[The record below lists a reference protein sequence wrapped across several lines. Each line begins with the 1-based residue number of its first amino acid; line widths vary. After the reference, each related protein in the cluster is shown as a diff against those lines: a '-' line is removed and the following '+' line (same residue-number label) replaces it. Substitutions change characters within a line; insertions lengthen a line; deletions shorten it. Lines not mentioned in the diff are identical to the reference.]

1 MPISADQWRVVVGC
15 NNVKRHRQID
25 LKRFFLEK
33 MMFRES
39 GIRLLLSDL
48 SQLHAV
54 VQEVTEVD
62 LQKDAEISHPVTSN
76 GIILIV

>member
-33 MMFRES
+33 IMFRES

-48 SQLHAV
+48 SQLDAV

-62 LQKDAEISHPVTSN
+62 LQKDAEISHSMTSN
-76 GIILIV
+76 GILIV

>member
-48 SQLHAV
+48 SQLDAV

-62 LQKDAEISHPVTSN
+62 LQKDAEISHSMTSN
-76 GIILIV
+76 GILIV

>member
-48 SQLHAV
+48 SQLDAV

-62 LQKDAEISHPVTSN
+62 LQKDAEISHSVTSN
-76 GIILIV
+76 GILIV